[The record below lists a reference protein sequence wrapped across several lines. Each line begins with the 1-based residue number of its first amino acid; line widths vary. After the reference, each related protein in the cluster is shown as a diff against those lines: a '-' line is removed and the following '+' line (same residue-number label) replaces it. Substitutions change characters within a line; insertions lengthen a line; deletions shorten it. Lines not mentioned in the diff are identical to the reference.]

1 MWNELTPDLLL
12 TRVAE
17 AEHDAVQTAATA
29 PGQDEVLAELA
40 RLVTAEWR
48 GKLARVTPLSKR
60 RLAVPDEVLIH
71 VLADYRYRAYTR
83 LPNMEAFLGDLRVE
97 EWKRAMKVLDA
108 LNETN
113 IEPPEEEDLLLPP
126 SGAPSPHV
134 IAPESIL

>member
-12 TRVAE
+12 ARLAE
-17 AEHDAVQTAATA
+17 DEYNTLQTAATA
-29 PGQDEVLAELA
+29 PGQDDVLAEIA
-40 RLVTAEWR
+40 QDVAAEWR

-60 RLAVPDEVLIH
+60 TLALPSEVSIH
-71 VLADYRYRAYTR
+71 VKADYRFRAYTR
-83 LPNMEAFLGDLRVE
+83 LPNMSVFLDELRVR
-97 EWKRAMKVLDA
+97 EWKRAMDVLDA